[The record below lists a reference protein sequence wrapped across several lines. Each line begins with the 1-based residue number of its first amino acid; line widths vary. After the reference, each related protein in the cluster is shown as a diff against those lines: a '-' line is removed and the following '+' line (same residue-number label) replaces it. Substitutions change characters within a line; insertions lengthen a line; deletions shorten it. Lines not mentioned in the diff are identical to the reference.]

1 MVGMGTVNNW
11 VAGAA
16 TTAYGLHQYYKA
28 RKMEKDNKRPEY
40 QIPQE
45 VAQNLTQAQMDAL
58 EGLPAAQA
66 QQFIQNI
73 QRGSAFGMSQLGSR
87 KAGLA
92 GLATLNQQQQDAYGN
107 LLSMDAQAV
116 RQNKA
121 NLMNQRQ
128 VMADYR
134 DQAFQLNKLNP
145 FYEKQAEIEAL
156 KGAGIQNIGN
166 SFQMA
171 AGQQG
176 QGANTDAGQY
186 RNPNQSQQWGNIN
199 SYNYG
204 QARGGAGYD
213 AGDYNNNL
221 DASGYV

>member
-1 MVGMGTVNNW
+1 MDGGMSNQISNW
-11 VAGAA
+11 AGGGATTTLGAA
-16 TTAYGLHQYYKA
+16 QTAYGMYL
-28 RKMEKDNKRPEY
+28 RKKNKRPEY

-45 VAQNLTQAQMDAL
+45 IQQNLTQAQMDAL

-107 LLSMDAQAV
+107 LLSMDAQV
-116 RQNKA
+116 RQQNKA

-145 FYEKQAEIEAL
+145 YYENVAQSEAL
-156 KGAGIQNIGN
+156 MGAGMQNMSQGFQAGN
-166 SFQMA
+166 SGSVDWSGGKQ
-171 AGQQG
+171 
-176 QGANTDAGQY
+176 
-186 RNPNQSQQWGNIN
+186 NQPMVP
-199 SYNYG
+199 YG
-204 QARGGAGYD
+204 KKSVGYD
-213 AGDYNNNL
+213 AGEYNRNL
-221 DASGYV
+221 DPSGYV